1 MRSGMPGAGDQGDK
15 MSKEIPPNV
24 QHQIQQFQQ
33 LQQQYE
39 MIVSQTQRISLEE
52 REIDIA
58 LAELEKSDEE
68 KVYKNV
74 GSLMIK
80 AGRVKVIEELKSR
93 KEEIGIRKQSLERQ
107 EKRTGEKLK
116 ELQSKLQ
123 SLLAGKT

>member
-1 MRSGMPGAGDQGDK
+1 MCSGMPGAGDQGDK

-52 REIDIA
+52 REIDLA

-80 AGRVKVIEELKSR
+80 AGRVKVIEELKAR
-93 KEEIGIRKQSLERQ
+93 KEEIGVRKQSLERQ

>member
-1 MRSGMPGAGDQGDK
+1 MYSGMPGAGDQGDK

-33 LQQQYE
+33 FQQQYE

-52 REIDIA
+52 REIDLA

-74 GSLMIK
+74 GSVMIK

>member
-1 MRSGMPGAGDQGDK
+1 MCSGMPGAGDQGDK

-39 MIVSQTQRISLEE
+39 MIVSQTQRISLVE
-52 REIDIA
+52 REIDLA

-93 KEEIGIRKQSLERQ
+93 KEEIGVRKQSLERQ